1 MQDKKPDYLKDDLK
15 GRPQLIA
22 PDDGER
28 IGIHNSNVLLKI
40 TSAMTHDQFGV
51 YQIELAPQSMG
62 ADLHYHRF
70 MEELFIV
77 VSGNLTVTAKDAQYK
92 AKPGTMVHIPKFT
105 VHGFKNDTD
114 SPVKVLL
121 FFNPSMGRE
130 GFFNGLK
137 QVLEEKPF
145 DQSRFEQ
152 LYGKYDS
159 VPYKE
164 GTL

>member
-1 MQDKKPDYLKDDLK
+1 MQNKETEYLVDDLK
-15 GRPQLIA
+15 GKPRIIA
-22 PDDGER
+22 PEEGED
-28 IGIHNSNVLLKI
+28 IGIYNSNVLLKI
-40 TSAMTHDQFGV
+40 TSDMTNGQFGV

-77 VSGNLTVTAKDAQYK
+77 ISGNLTITAKDAQQT
-92 AKPGTMVHIPKFT
+92 ALPGTMVHIPKFT

-114 SPVKVLL
+114 EPVKVLL

-130 GFFNGLK
+130 GFFKGLK

-145 DQSRFEQ
+145 AQDRFEQ
-152 LYGKYDS
+152 LYNKYDS
-159 VPYKE
+159 VLYKE
-164 GTL
+164 